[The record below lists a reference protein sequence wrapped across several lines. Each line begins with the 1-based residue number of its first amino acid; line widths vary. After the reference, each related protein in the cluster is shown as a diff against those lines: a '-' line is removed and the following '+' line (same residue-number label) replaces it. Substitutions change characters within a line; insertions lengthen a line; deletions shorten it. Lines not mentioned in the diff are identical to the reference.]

1 MIDVTYKPEGGF
13 TITESYYDLES
24 TIKEIF
30 PINYTKDSEASYL
43 SRVKMVSDLITY
55 CAKQAIEKELQ

>member
-24 TIKEIF
+24 TFKEIF
-30 PINYTKDSEASYL
+30 PINYTKASEASYL
-43 SRVKMVSDLITY
+43 SRVTMVSDLITY